1 MVVSRYAD
9 VLREVAPHYG
19 HEEKKMYFPY
29 NYFPGCLPGSNNL
42 FSHKKRLTSALSL
55 VSFDSPLYISNKI
68 FISLR
73 FSRALLKKQYL
84 G

>member
-1 MVVSRYAD
+1 MLHQVFSLWLVVSPPVCSCMVVSRYAD

-42 FSHKKRLTSALSL
+42 FSH
-55 VSFDSPLYISNKI
+55 
-68 FISLR
+68 
-73 FSRALLKKQYL
+73 
-84 G
+84 